1 MNIENKTICLNMI
14 VKNES
19 KIIVRMLSSVLPLID
34 SYCICDTGSTDDT
47 KDIITTF
54 FNNHNIPG
62 KIVSEPF
69 RNFGYNRT
77 FALQQCDGM
86 PNSEY
91 LLLMDA
97 DMVLKISETLQISQL
112 KKTLT
117 ADAYNIFQG
126 THSFMY
132 QNIRLIKNNKN
143 CSYWGVT
150 HEYINLPQGSVTANI
165 EKTQLFINDIG
176 DGGSKSDKYIRD
188 IKLLLQGLK
197 EKPNNDRYTF
207 YLANSY
213 KDSGQYQHAI
223 DTYKKR
229 IELSGWIQEKYISCL
244 RIYDCYTH
252 LKQTENALYYLVK
265 SFSYDK
271 ERFECVFE
279 LIKYYCQHD
288 MNDVAYSYYSI
299 VKSFYETKYLTSSI
313 DGKLFLDISKADFY
327 LPYYMIIV
335 ADRVKEAETGI
346 QMYRTIFTKKYVETN
361 HFYTRNIL
369 FNLQFFIDKVHEDQ
383 ISEFIQL
390 FKNYIQF
397 LLSNNYPVY
406 DNDFMDKYVKY
417 GIEVPAKTQ
426 KPNFS
431 KSECSNSNKILIYTG
446 FMTDLWNDTYLSEN
460 SLGGSEKA
468 VAYVSRYLPKHFDIY
483 ISGDV
488 KDEVVGNIT
497 YINRHKLQ
505 SLLDTEKF
513 HTIIVSRYVS
523 FFLLYKQFSCYQL
536 FLSAH
541 DSTGFLNNITSNT
554 VTTHSIINKWNDV
567 IDGAVCLTDWHK
579 QQIMNEHPC
588 LANKMHTINNG
599 IVTDSFPSIKTKTKN
614 KFVWTSCSY
623 RGLYTLLKMW
633 DDILVHIPDA
643 TLSIS
648 SYETFPKNEQD
659 NEMLQIINRHS
670 SISHHG
676 KLNPEQL
683 YELLS
688 TAEYWLYTSDFKETS
703 CITSLEML
711 MSEVICLYYP
721 LAGLTD
727 TLGDYGIQLQCG
739 NEISTLL
746 NLSDEDKINIR
757 KKGKEYAMS
766 CSWENRALQWS
777 EMLDMKQRL
786 NWAFYCSPQFEKKMV
801 QLYIDNLNNIY
812 PEYYIFLTSDRNKI
826 IKNIHS
832 KVTFVYEIFDDD
844 LISILPNVEFSY
856 LNTEPL
862 NLDCR
867 LQSVKTI
874 LNNYPKMKYYDY
886 SKSNLKILQE
896 ESIDIKN
903 KIYLPYKCSRDELK
917 TLIELNENTK
927 KEYDFGIIKA
937 SGGYVND
944 RRQIVVDYLKQQKF
958 TVNIIGGWGNDR
970 DIELAK
976 CRAILNIHGF
986 YRVPSNIF
994 EHIRCDRLLDAG
1006 FTVLSETSYKLDE
1019 QFVNKYPNLK
1029 QIDYEDFFN
1038 VDIINR
1044 VLHRNICFIHSCH
1057 LKNKGLKRLEYLI
1070 DKIKTTGLIHHLE
1083 TIYINNIG
1091 IPIEKNIYGDKFKI
1105 CNYSDNPALYEIP
1118 TINKIQQ
1125 FSKENTDC
1133 NILYL
1138 HSKGISY
1145 DDNNQKENDWVD
1157 MMLYFLVERFEL
1169 CLEKM
1174 NTGIQAV
1181 GCNYYYDDDEQ
1192 MKIRNPKHFSG
1203 NFWWGN
1209 SQYISKL
1216 PFLIEK
1222 TETVNPNDAEF
1233 WLCQHNPSVFELHN
1247 SKINHYLDVYP
1258 EHKYKQIKIRD
1269 YRYDVCN
1276 KGQSSGLD
1284 LNKYVKNCIDII
1296 GTSNITNICD
1306 IGCGMGEHSK
1316 LLLSQY
1322 PNLKFTGIDWSQLTI
1337 NYLNNNTSFF
1347 HEIVHCKSNNLPF
1360 NNKQFSVALCMENL
1374 EHLYANDCIDAF
1386 KELKRISE
1394 YIIITIPRPEY
1405 IVNRHWL
1412 TKEISEASNDIIPL
1426 SFTEYIALE
1435 SCVHKTG
1442 YYETALMHAGF
1453 KKCHIEHPYNGIY
1466 FCESNELDI
1475 SKIQYTGI
1483 DSNNLLQTSNYKE
1496 KYIDLLHKSLNLNFI
1511 QNQPKIIDCFIFYNE
1526 LDLLTYRLNILNDTV
1541 DYFVLVEATHTFVG
1555 KEKPLFYQE
1564 NKHLFEKF
1572 NHKIIHIIVDD
1583 FPHKYPNIDFEKK
1596 EQWNNEKFQRNC
1608 ISRGIQKINLIDND
1622 IIILSDV
1629 DEIPNIEILQG
1640 IKCNKIHINEVK
1652 ALQMDFYYYN
1662 LHSKLDH
1669 YTDVARMLPYYIYQK
1684 CNMTID
1690 DLRFKCH
1697 KSYISNAGWH
1707 LSYFGNEKFIQ
1718 NKIEN
1723 FAHQELNIDLFTNQ
1737 KKIQERI
1744 QNAKDLF
1751 DRPTKIIYIEIQ
1763 DNDNLPPKYDIYLKP
1778 FYITNLTITETI

>member
-86 PNSEY
+86 PNSDY

-97 DMVLKISETLQISQL
+97 DMILKIPETLQITQFKRS
-112 KKTLT
+112 LT
-117 ADAYNIFQG
+117 TDAYNIFQG
-126 THSFMY
+126 THNFMY
-132 QNIRLIKNNKN
+132 QNVRLIKNNKN

-150 HEYINLPQGSVTANI
+150 HEYMKLPQGSVTANI
-165 EKTQLFINDIG
+165 ERTQLFINDIG

-188 IKLLLQGLK
+188 IKLLLQGL
-197 EKPNNDRYTF
+197 EDIPNNDRYTF

-213 KDSGQYQHAI
+213 KDSGQYQNAI
-223 DTYKKR
+223 DNYKKR
-229 IELSGWIQEKYISCL
+229 IELGGWIQEQYISCL
-244 RIYDCYTH
+244 RIYECYTH

-265 SFSYDK
+265 SFLYDK
-271 ERFECVFE
+271 ERFECVYE
-279 LIKYYCQHD
+279 LTRYYCQNNMD
-288 MNDVAYSYYSI
+288 DVAYVYYSI

-497 YINRHKLQ
+497 YIHRYKLQ

-777 EMLDMKQRL
+777 VMLDMKQRL

-812 PEYYIFLTSDRNKI
+812 SEYYIFLTSDRNKI

-970 DIELAK
+970 DIELSK

-994 EHIRCDRLLDAG
+994 EHIRCDRLLEAG
-1006 FTVLSETSYKLDE
+1006 FTVLSESSYKLDDD
-1019 QFVNKYPNLK
+1019 FIMKYPNLK
-1029 QIDYEDFFN
+1029 IIDYADFLNSN
-1038 VDIINR
+1038 VINS
-1044 VLHRNICFIHSCH
+1044 VLTI
-1057 LKNKGLKRLEYLI
+1057 EY
-1070 DKIKTTGLIHHLE
+1070 
-1083 TIYINNIG
+1083 
-1091 IPIEKNIYGDKFKI
+1091 P
-1105 CNYSDNPALYEIP
+1105 
-1118 TINKIQQ
+1118 
-1125 FSKENTDC
+1125 
-1133 NILYL
+1133 
-1138 HSKGISY
+1138 
-1145 DDNNQKENDWVD
+1145 V
-1157 MMLYFLVERFEL
+1157 
-1169 CLEKM
+1169 
-1174 NTGIQAV
+1174 
-1181 GCNYYYDDDEQ
+1181 
-1192 MKIRNPKHFSG
+1192 
-1203 NFWWGN
+1203 
-1209 SQYISKL
+1209 
-1216 PFLIEK
+1216 
-1222 TETVNPNDAEF
+1222 
-1233 WLCQHNPSVFELHN
+1233 
-1247 SKINHYLDVYP
+1247 
-1258 EHKYKQIKIRD
+1258 RD

-1296 GTSNITNICD
+1296 GTSDITNICD

-1322 PNLKFTGIDWSQLTI
+1322 PNLKITGIDWSQLTI
-1337 NYLNNNTSFF
+1337 KYLNNNTSFF

-1426 SFTEYIALE
+1426 SFKEYIALE

-1442 YYETALMHAGF
+1442 YYESTLMHAGF

-1466 FCESNELDI
+1466 FCKSNELDI

-1483 DSNNLLQTSNYKE
+1483 DSNDLLQTSNYKE

-1511 QNQPKIIDCFIFYNE
+1511 QNQPKVVDGFIFYNE
-1526 LDLLTYRLNILNDTV
+1526 LDMLTYRLNILNDVV

-1640 IKCNKIHINEVK
+1640 VKCNKIHINEVK

-1778 FYITNLTITETI
+1778 FYITNLTNSETI

>member
-86 PNSEY
+86 PNSDY

-944 RRQIVVDYLKQQKF
+944 RRQIVVDYLKQQNF

-1029 QIDYEDFFN
+1029 QIDYEDFLN

-1174 NTGIQAV
+1174 ICGIQAV
-1181 GCNYYYDDDEQ
+1181 GCNYYNEQ

-1203 NFWWGN
+1203 NFWWAD

-1216 PFLIEK
+1216 PSLIEK
-1222 TETVNPNDAEF
+1222 TENVYPNDAEF
-1233 WLCQHNPSVFELHN
+1233 WLCKNNPSVYELHN
-1247 SKINHYLDVYP
+1247 SKINHYMDVYP
-1258 EHKYKQIKIRD
+1258 STNYV
-1269 YRYDVCN
+1269 YD
-1276 KGQSSGLD
+1276 
-1284 LNKYVKNCIDII
+1284 I
-1296 GTSNITNICD
+1296 
-1306 IGCGMGEHSK
+1306 
-1316 LLLSQY
+1316 
-1322 PNLKFTGIDWSQLTI
+1322 
-1337 NYLNNNTSFF
+1337 
-1347 HEIVHCKSNNLPF
+1347 
-1360 NNKQFSVALCMENL
+1360 
-1374 EHLYANDCIDAF
+1374 
-1386 KELKRISE
+1386 
-1394 YIIITIPRPEY
+1394 
-1405 IVNRHWL
+1405 
-1412 TKEISEASNDIIPL
+1412 
-1426 SFTEYIALE
+1426 
-1435 SCVHKTG
+1435 
-1442 YYETALMHAGF
+1442 
-1453 KKCHIEHPYNGIY
+1453 
-1466 FCESNELDI
+1466 
-1475 SKIQYTGI
+1475 
-1483 DSNNLLQTSNYKE
+1483 
-1496 KYIDLLHKSLNLNFI
+1496 
-1511 QNQPKIIDCFIFYNE
+1511 QPKIVDGFIFYNE
-1526 LDLLTYRLNILNDTV
+1526 LDMLTYRLNILNDVV

-1608 ISRGIQKINLIDND
+1608 ISRGINELELNNND
-1622 IIILSDV
+1622 LIIIADV
-1629 DEIPNIEILQG
+1629 DEIPNPKTLEQIKNNEIIVDINTIEL
-1640 IKCNKIHINEVK
+1640 
-1652 ALQMDFYYYN
+1652 DFYYYN
-1662 LHSKLDH
+1662 LNCKMNHKWYNTKILTFNKYKELKICCDDIRF
-1669 YTDVARMLPYYIYQK
+1669 YNCPIIQK
-1684 CNMTID
+1684 
-1690 DLRFKCH
+1690 
-1697 KSYISNAGWH
+1697 AGWH

-1723 FAHQELNIDLFTNQ
+1723 FSHQEYNHDTFTDE
-1737 KKIQERI
+1737 KLIEERI
-1744 QNAKDLF
+1744 TNGKDLF
-1751 DRPTKIIYIEIQ
+1751 DRENNDIIYIEIQ